1 MTDKRLFLCVFLP
14 LYVIL
19 IFFVCYFNIQVECFS
34 CVLVGQ
40 FSLSLNCSFLLLICN
55 NKLLSYHMQIFLYSG
70 TCLLFYD
77 NVFAVQGFSFLISR
91 KSFVFFSILEFY
103 EPWLRKFIQIKM
115 FCIVLEFFSDLGI

>member
-14 LYVIL
+14 LYVIF
-19 IFFVCYFNIQVECFS
+19 IFFVCYFNIQVECFF

-40 FSLSLNCSFLLLICN
+40 FSLSVNCSFLLLICN

-91 KSFVFFSILEFY
+91 KSFVFFS
-103 EPWLRKFIQIKM
+103 M
-115 FCIVLEFFSDLGI
+115 S